1 MGKLGDPD
9 GLMVLIVVLV
19 DATVVVVVVVVVV
32 VEVEVAAK
40 KNKLFL
46 KFSKSLNHKYS
57 KVTSCL
63 VLLPEKL
70 ILPVFT

>member
-1 MGKLGDPD
+1 MKHKD
-9 GLMVLIVVLV
+9 
-19 DATVVVVVVVVVV
+19 
-32 VEVEVAAK
+32 
-40 KNKLFL
+40 
-46 KFSKSLNHKYS
+46 HKYS